1 MLSSIAVNQG
11 KGKHSYL
18 INFPQKLISLGFVS
32 LFLAL
37 MPDTKLIIACNDII
51 FNIKINL
58 PYKNDRIFIKFVS
71 LKQDKNSII
80 LEGDGRTHPSLTLFL
95 DKNRVILME
104 GNVYGS
110 STDFPL
116 SNYGFK

>member
-58 PYKNDRIFIKFVS
+58 PCKNDRIFIKFVS
-71 LKQDKNSII
+71 LKQDKNTII
-80 LEGDGRTHPSLTLFL
+80 LEGDGRTHPSPNPFLLT
-95 DKNRVILME
+95 RIE
-104 GNVYGS
+104 
-110 STDFPL
+110 
-116 SNYGFK
+116 